1 VTFAEVSFDD
11 GDEGNTEPVV
21 TVSGTVDLSPLREEY
36 CVSTHPRE
44 RPELK
49 PGMESQRQLG
59 ELVLQ
64 ANCRGTTRRLR
75 GHFPGLA
82 SLVNFFKVAASHRA
96 ASKSAGLL
104 PQELYDRILDFVD
117 YDTWRACLAAS
128 REFRSTCLRKYRLDN
143 RMRIVA
149 GPFVKLNKHHKT
161 RLLSFDFEDMRT
173 GKTLPVIQA
182 REQSLCTE
190 ECNWMLVLSSDR
202 KVVMLDLVVE
212 FEPAED
218 VTLEAD
224 SDDESAKS

>member
-1 VTFAEVSFDD
+1 
-11 GDEGNTEPVV
+11 
-21 TVSGTVDLSPLREEY
+21 
-36 CVSTHPRE
+36 
-44 RPELK
+44 
-49 PGMESQRQLG
+49 
-59 ELVLQ
+59 
-64 ANCRGTTRRLR
+64 
-75 GHFPGLA
+75 
-82 SLVNFFKVAASHRA
+82 
-96 ASKSAGLL
+96 
-104 PQELYDRILDFVD
+104 
-117 YDTWRACLAAS
+117 
-128 REFRSTCLRKYRLDN
+128 
-143 RMRIVA
+143 MRIVA
-149 GPFVKLNKHHKT
+149 GPFVKLNKLNKT